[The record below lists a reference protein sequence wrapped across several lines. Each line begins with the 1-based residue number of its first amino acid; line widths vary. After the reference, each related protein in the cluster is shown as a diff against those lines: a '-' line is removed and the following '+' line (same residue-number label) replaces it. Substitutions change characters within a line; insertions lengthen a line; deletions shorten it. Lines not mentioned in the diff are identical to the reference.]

1 MKNDTVT
8 QQDLENLK
16 NEILK
21 EIETLGKLLDYISS
35 MFNPLRQWL
44 KSYEV
49 RDMMG
54 ISEGTLQNMRNNGT
68 LAHRKVGGLMYYKY
82 SDILKLMDG

>member
-1 MKNDTVT
+1 
-8 QQDLENLK
+8 
-16 NEILK
+16 
-21 EIETLGKLLDYISS
+21 